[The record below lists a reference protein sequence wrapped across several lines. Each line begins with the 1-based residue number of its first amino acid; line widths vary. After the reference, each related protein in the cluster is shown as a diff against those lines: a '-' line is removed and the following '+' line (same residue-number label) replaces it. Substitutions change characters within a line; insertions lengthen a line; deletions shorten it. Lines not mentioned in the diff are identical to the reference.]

1 LEEAHDES
9 TAAAAMEEGV
19 RLLPWR
25 ITVRD
30 GREEKLRGGA
40 GWWSDVAREG
50 GKVGRVALPM
60 AAVSLSQYAV
70 QVASNMMVGHL
81 PGVLPLAASAIAT
94 SLATVSGFSLLV
106 SVTLPPF
113 DRCPFTL
120 VTWPRPQEH
129 LASFFLFRNWHLE
142 VQIPSR
148 SALYL
153 LDGKE
158 LNLFKRANNSS

>member
-120 VTWPRPQEH
+120 VT
-129 LASFFLFRNWHLE
+129 
-142 VQIPSR
+142 
-148 SALYL
+148 
-153 LDGKE
+153 
-158 LNLFKRANNSS
+158 